1 MNVNKDNCM
10 ELWNSEDRTRWFLV
24 PSTIVWP
31 MGTLR
36 IQGLFGKHTDV
47 DPYWLA
53 PFEITEEQ
61 ARQWARDQLGQALG
75 EVRSVVDEKFAEWRK
90 KLDEFN
96 QTPYGK
102 DSGVTP
108 DAASGLLDLLKQ
120 LPGVVCNGLSGDEQR
135 VDAARNIMVGLRQR
149 LKESGINLGDEFG
162 SFPDRLAALRRETEQ
177 ELEAKKSGK
186 EKNSPG

>member
-1 MNVNKDNCM
+1 MTASQWSSVENP
-10 ELWNSEDRTRWFLV
+10 RRFYLV
-24 PSTIVWP
+24 PDGEELPEGSFGISSLS
-31 MGTLR
+31 GRTLS
-36 IQGLFGKHTDV
+36 V
-47 DPYWLA
+47 DQARLER
-53 PFEITEEQ
+53 FEITEEQ

-75 EVRSVVDEKFAEWRK
+75 EVKSAVDEKFAEWRK
-90 KLDEFN
+90 NLDEFN
-96 QTPYGK
+96 QTPHGK

-135 VDAARNIMVGLRQR
+135 VDAARNIMAGLRQQ

-177 ELEAKKSGK
+177 ELKAKKSGK
-186 EKNSPG
+186 GKNSPG